1 MWIRKDKWGQLKSKL
16 EAQKAEIESQRAML
30 EDQKAEIY
38 YWEDKYY
45 SKFNDKVIT
54 MFADS
59 KELKEAN
66 EALKT
71 ELEKYKKLY
80 ADELQKRL
88 ELAEKV
94 REMEGK

>member
-1 MWIRKDKWGQLKSKL
+1 MWISKSKFGQLKSKL
-16 EAQKAEIESQRAML
+16 EAQEDEIERQGAL
-30 EDQKAEIY
+30 LVDKQEEIY
-38 YWEDKYY
+38 SWSRRYYDKF
-45 SKFNDKVIT
+45 SNKVEI
-54 MFADS
+54 MFRES

-66 EALKT
+66 EALKA

-94 REMEGK
+94 MEMEGK